1 VGVNEEVLT
10 WDIKKGDVIS
20 RWNLDDNHAQVTVIT
35 RCDAAPELIAV
46 GYADGRI
53 RIWDSVTATVII
65 TFNGHKSSITQLAFD
80 RSGGRL
86 ASGSRDTDIILWDLV
101 AEVGLYR
108 LRGHKDQI
116 TALVFLNTPA
126 LSNDDGA
133 VETDSDSSYLLSAS
147 KDALI
152 KVWDLSSQ
160 HCVETQVAQTN
171 GECWTLGLSP
181 DGTVCISA
189 GNDGELRIWSVN
201 LPSTVNCSINGIDA
215 EHKVLIDRGTFYRQ
229 GKGRTIAVTFHPKR
243 DLVAV
248 HGSEKAIELLRIRS
262 EAEIRKAMTRKRKRR
277 RDKTDAD
284 STQIEEEA
292 QDDNMDISTTPIT
305 EVIVPYNILRTGGK
319 VRSIDWAGGK
329 SGKSVSILVSTTNN
343 QLEVFEVATQHSRK
357 GKTADLPDYSRTISV
372 DMPGHRSDI
381 RCLALSSDDRMLAS
395 ASHGSLKI
403 WNARTQSCLRTLD
416 CGYALCSTFLPGDK
430 IVVLGTREG
439 TLELFDIASST
450 LIDTIQAHEKDVWA
464 LQVSPD
470 GKSLITGSAD
480 KSAKFWDFRVI
491 QEEVLGTTRK
501 TPKLTLVHTRT
512 LQVADD
518 ILALRISPDSR
529 LLAVSTLDNT
539 VKVFFMDTLKLY
551 LTLYGHK
558 LPVLSISI
566 SYDSKLLITSSADK
580 NVRIWGLDF
589 GDCHKTLFAHSDSI
603 LSVAF
608 IPDDSDGNGHHFFSS
623 SKDGTIKYFDGDKFE
638 QIQKLTGHHS
648 EIWAMAVANSGQI
661 IVTASHDKS
670 IRIWTQ
676 TDEQIFL
683 EEEREKELEELY
695 ESALLT
701 SLENDERNT
710 TDASATED
718 VINDASKQTTQTLMA
733 GEKIAE
739 ALTLAIEDLAIVREH
754 EKLQATNPK
763 ARLAAP
769 QRSLVFTVANAISSS
784 TYVLQTFE
792 RIPAASLHDAL
803 LVLSF
808 SQLPSLF
815 TFLGIWAEEGR
826 NISLTVRVLLFMLK
840 VHQKQIVSSRL
851 MRNELEDLRQ
861 KLRGTLN
868 GRRKEV
874 GFNLAG
880 LRILGR
886 KLGEIED
893 DRGWIDDVDV
903 KGAESEEQRKKGAKR
918 TFVNVA

>member
-1 VGVNEEVLT
+1 MV
-10 WDIKKGDVIS
+10 D
-20 RWNLDDNHAQVTVIT
+20 RWNIDDNNSQVTVIT
-35 RCDAAPELIAV
+35 KCAAAPELFAV
-46 GYADGRI
+46 GYNDGRI
-53 RIWDSVTATVII
+53 RVWDSVTATVVI
-65 TFNGHKSSITQLAFD
+65 TFNGHKSAITQLVFD
-80 RSGGRL
+80 QSGGRL
-86 ASGSRDTDIILWDLV
+86 ASGSKDTDIILWDLV

-116 TALVFLNTPA
+116 TSLHFLSHSA
-126 LSNDDGA
+126 EQGGA
-133 VETDSDSSYLLSAS
+133 VAESESSHLLSTG

-152 KVWDLSSQ
+152 KVWDLTSQ
-160 HCVETQVAQTN
+160 HCIETQVAQTN
-171 GECWTLGLSP
+171 GECWALGLSP
-181 DGTVCISA
+181 DGTGCISA
-189 GNDGELRIWSVN
+189 GNDGELKAWAVS
-201 LPSTVNCSINGIDA
+201 LPSPTSDPPNGVATDRKIL
-215 EHKVLIDRGTFYRQ
+215 HDRGVFYRQ
-229 GKGRTIAVTFHPKR
+229 GRDRPFGVAFHPSR

-248 HGSEKAIELLRIRS
+248 HGPEKSIEIFKVRS
-262 EAEIRKAMTRKRKRR
+262 EAELRRAMTRKRKRK
-277 RDKTDAD
+277 RDKA
-284 STQIEEEA
+284 IEEDCDGDE
-292 QDDNMDISTTPIT
+292 DINETISDASTAPVT
-305 EVIVPYNILRTGGK
+305 EVIVPYVTVRTGGK
-319 VRSIDWAGGK
+319 VRSMDWAGTK

-343 QLEVFEVATQHSRK
+343 QLEMFEVVVLEKIKKSAET
-357 GKTADLPDYSRTISV
+357 PDYNRTVSV

-381 RCLALSSDDRMLAS
+381 RCLALSSDDRMLAT

-416 CGYALCSTFLPGDK
+416 CGYALCGTFLPGDK

-450 LIDTIQAHEKDVWA
+450 LIDTLQAHEKDVWA

-480 KSAKFWDFRVI
+480 KSAKFWEFKVI

-501 TPKLTLVHTRT
+501 MAKLTLVHIRT
-512 LQVADD
+512 LKVADD

-529 LLAVSTLDNT
+529 LLAVSTLDST
-539 VKVFFMDTLKLY
+539 VKVFFIDSLKLY

-566 SYDSKLLITSSADK
+566 SHDSKLLISSSADK

-589 GDCHKTLFAHSDSI
+589 GDCHKTLFAHNDSI
-603 LSVAF
+603 LTVAF
-608 IPDDSDGNGHHFFSS
+608 VPTNTDGNGHHFFSS
-623 SKDGTIKYFDGDKFE
+623 SKDGTIKYFDGDKYE
-638 QIQKLTGHHS
+638 QIQKLSGHHS
-648 EIWAMAVANSGQI
+648 EIWAMAVANSGQFL
-661 IVTASHDKS
+661 VTASHDKS
-670 IRIWTQ
+670 VRIWTQ

-683 EEEREKELEELY
+683 EEEREKELEDLY
-695 ESALLT
+695 ESTLLT

-710 TDASATED
+710 ADPSASED
-718 VINDASKQTTQTLMA
+718 VVTDPSKQTTQTLMA

-739 ALTLAIEDLAIVREH
+739 ALTLATEDLEIMREH
-754 EKLQATNPK
+754 ETLLKANPHAKLGM
-763 ARLAAP
+763 P
-769 QRSLVFTVANAISSS
+769 QRNPVFTIPNPISSS
-784 TYVLQTFE
+784 TYVLQIFE

-815 TFLGIWAEEGR
+815 DFLAIWAEEGR

-851 MRNELEDLRQ
+851 MRNELEELKA

-868 GRRKEV
+868 AKRKEI

-886 KLGEIED
+886 RIEEVEED
-893 DRGWIDDVDV
+893 KGWIDDVETDALDDTEG
-903 KGAESEEQRKKGAKR
+903 KRKQGMKR